1 MSGEKGFKK
10 KWQDKGAP
18 RLKEPPEAPRRRGV
32 EGQNATRDK
41 RCPEKGFPR
50 ERDVNKERPREC
62 DVKVQNCQEKGM
74 LRGNDVKKRDAKR
87 KGFQEKEMSREEGV
101 KVKRRQ
107 ERGMGRDRKQC
118 IRKSLPRGRSFKRKR
133 GHQKELPGGRAVKR
147 KKTRQS
153 GHRRCIPKGFQPSYF
168 LETSTARLPRTLL
181 VGMPVLC
188 VCVRVG

>member
-1 MSGEKGFKK
+1 M
-10 KWQDKGAP
+10 P
-18 RLKEPPEAPRRRGV
+18 
-32 EGQNATRDK
+32 RDK

-107 ERGMGRDRKQC
+107 ERGMGRDSNASERVC
-118 IRKSLPRGRSFKRKR
+118 REEEVSRGSGGIRKSCLEGELSRERRQDKVVTGDASQKAFSLPTSWKLP
-133 GHQKELPGGRAVKR
+133 LPGCPG
-147 KKTRQS
+147 
-153 GHRRCIPKGFQPSYF
+153 PY
-168 LETSTARLPRTLL
+168 L
-181 VGMPVLC
+181 
-188 VCVRVG
+188 